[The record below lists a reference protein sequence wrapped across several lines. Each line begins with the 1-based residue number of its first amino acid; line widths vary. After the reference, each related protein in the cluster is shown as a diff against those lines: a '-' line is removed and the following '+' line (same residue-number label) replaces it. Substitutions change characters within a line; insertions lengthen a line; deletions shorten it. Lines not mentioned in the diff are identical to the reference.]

1 MEIIWVILHFIVLGI
16 SLAAPVG
23 PINLEMIKRG
33 ISSGFYASWLVGLGG
48 MTADIIFL
56 LIILIG
62 MAPYLQI
69 EWVQICMYGIGGTL
83 LLYLGITT
91 IYSSFTKKKILEI
104 GQPIQRNSY
113 VVGFSIAA
121 FNPINFVFWF
131 GIFGS
136 SIHSLSEKSWIV
148 ALLGCFS
155 LLLGIF
161 LWNLNI
167 AFTVHFARAFIKEK
181 ILKTVNLGAG
191 IFLTVSAFPFLF
203 RFLKLIL

>member
-1 MEIIWVILHFIVLGI
+1 MEILWTILHFIVLGI

-33 ISSGFYASWLVGLGG
+33 IASGFFASWLVGLGG
-48 MTADIIFL
+48 MSADILFL
-56 LIILIG
+56 LVILIG

-69 EWVQICMYGIGGTL
+69 AWVELCMYGIGGTL

-91 IYSSFTKKKILEI
+91 TYRSFSKIRILEI
-104 GQPIQRNSY
+104 GQPISRNSFF
-113 VVGFSIAA
+113 VGFGIAA

-131 GIFGS
+131 GVFGS
-136 SIHSLSEKSWIV
+136 SIQSLSESSWFIAIV
-148 ALLGCFS
+148 GCVS

-167 AFTVHFARAFIKEK
+167 AFTVHFARAFIKER

-191 IFLTVSAFPFLF
+191 LFLIASAFPFLNK
-203 RFLKLIL
+203 FLNLVF

>member
-1 MEIIWVILHFIVLGI
+1 MVLGI

-33 ISSGFYASWLVGLGG
+33 IASGFYASWLVGLGG
-48 MTADIIFL
+48 MSADILFL

-62 MAPYLQI
+62 MAPLLQI
-69 EWVQICMYGIGGTL
+69 EWVQVCMYGLGSVL
-83 LLYLGITT
+83 LFYLGTFT
-91 IYSSFTKKKILEI
+91 ILSTLKKRRILDL
-104 GQPIQRNSY
+104 GQPIQKSSFF
-113 VVGFSIAA
+113 VGFGIAA

-136 SIHSLSEKSWIV
+136 SIQSLSANGWFTAAV
-148 ALLGCFS
+148 GCLA

-167 AFTVHFARAFIKEK
+167 AFTVHFARAFIKER
-181 ILKTVNLGAG
+181 ILKTVNLAAG
-191 IFLTVSAFPFLF
+191 IFLIASAFPFIIK
-203 RFLKLIL
+203 FLNLVF

>member
-1 MEIIWVILHFIVLGI
+1 MDLIWTVLHFVVLGI

-48 MTADIIFL
+48 MTADILFL

-62 MAPYLQI
+62 MAPYLQV
-69 EWVQICMYGIGGTL
+69 EWVEICMYGIGGTL
-83 LLYLGITT
+83 LLYLGIST
-91 IYSSFTKKKILEI
+91 IYGSFTKRKILEI
-104 GQPIQRNSY
+104 GQPTQRNSY

-136 SIHSLSEKSWIV
+136 SIHSLSESWIL
-148 ALLGCFS
+148 ALVGCLS

-167 AFTVHFARAFIKEK
+167 AFTVHFARAFIKER
-181 ILKTVNLGAG
+181 ILKIVNIGAG
-191 IFLTVSAFPFLF
+191 IFLTVSAFPFLS
-203 RFLKLIL
+203 RFINLIL